1 VSTTL
6 KHGDIIYLMPLKSMD
21 TDATMSEE
29 STHITSLEADE
40 VDLELAKQNGQIIR
54 PKDEQM

>member
-29 STHITSLEADE
+29 STHVTSLEADE